1 MLLSHVSVGLAGKKF
16 APKVSLGTLILAG
29 TWSDIVMSI
38 LAIAGIEKVRIVPGI
53 TLVNPF
59 DMYYYPFS
67 HSLMWTVIWALLFAG
82 IYYFFKKDIRSSIVL
97 GACVLSHCVFDIIS
111 HRPDVEII
119 PGIGSPV
126 GLGLWNSFAGTVA
139 VEVGLF
145 IVCVAIYLYATKSK
159 RMIGYVPLA
168 LLIFFNAFMFTG
180 WLLGPAPKAT
190 DGIFVMSLVMQLIGI
205 ALAYAADRF
214 REAR

>member
-1 MLLSHVSVGLAGKKF
+1 MLLSHVSAGLAGKKF

-29 TWSDIVMSI
+29 VWSDIVMSI

-82 IYYFFKKDIRSSIVL
+82 VYYFFKKDMRSSIVL

-111 HRPDVEII
+111 HRPDVELI

-126 GLGLWNSFAGTVA
+126 GMGLWNSFAGTVA
-139 VEVGLF
+139 VEIGLF
-145 IVCVAIYLYATKSK
+145 IVGIAIYLHATKSK
-159 RMIGYVPLA
+159 RMIGYVPFA
-168 LLIFFNAFMFTG
+168 LLIVFNAFMFAG
-180 WLLGPAPKAT
+180 WLLGPAPKST
-190 DGIFVMSLVMQLIGI
+190 DGIFVMSLVAQLIGLV
-205 ALAYAADRF
+205 LAYTTDRF